1 MLLGLLQQTT
11 QRNPAQPA
19 LICGGSSIPYQTLYE
34 QVGGVYH
41 GLKRLGVGQGDT
53 IVVALPNSAE
63 FVLSFYAAA
72 ALGALLLPLNPFL
85 SDREMTRYI
94 SEHPGTTAIITDGA
108 WLQRWQQ
115 TVDQVHGPGTPAA
128 RAIALVAINAGG
140 PAAAGPEAAD
150 PSAAVDFQT
159 FLQQPAPAL
168 PRREY
173 SGDFLLQYSS
183 GSTGAPKL
191 LRRTQAN
198 LFHQAQNCT
207 QTIGV
212 APTDAIL
219 ALVPLYHAYGIGEC
233 LLAATATGAALVI
246 AEPAMEENQPVQTP
260 FVFRRDYIL
269 ELIDRHRVTILPLVP
284 YMVSVL
290 AATPPDHP
298 ASLASVRWCF
308 SAGTFLTEEVF
319 AQFRRRWGI
328 AVRQLYGCT
337 EAGAVAVN
345 LEAENGMAYNAIGQP
360 MANVDIRIVDDEG
373 RSLPAGQVGQ
383 LAIQSRT
390 IAAGHAQMHLAGVE
404 MAGVEMAAANGHG
417 TLGHGTGRHR
427 AGEHGAG
434 GYFLTG
440 DLARRDAQGRIYI
453 VGRQRSQRM
462 TAQHKSGPLER
473 DPALQEA

>member
-11 QRNPAQPA
+11 QRNPQQPA
-19 LICGGSSIPYQTLYE
+19 LICGDSSISYQTLYE
-34 QVGGVYH
+34 QVGGVTH

-94 SEHPGTTAIITDGA
+94 SEHPGTAAIITHGA
-108 WLQRWQQ
+108 WIQRWQQ
-115 TVDQVHGPGTPAA
+115 AVDQVHGPGHRVDFVAVNPERTEGAGHA
-128 RAIALVAINAGG
+128 RV
-140 PAAAGPEAAD
+140 
-150 PSAAVDFQT
+150 VDFQS
-159 FLQQPAPAL
+159 FLQESTHAL
-168 PRREY
+168 SPGE
-173 SGDFLLQYSS
+173 STADFLIQYSS
-183 GSTGAPKL
+183 GSTGTPKQ
-191 LRRTQAN
+191 LRRSQAN
-198 LFHQAQNCT
+198 LFHQARNCT

-212 APTDAIL
+212 TPTDAIL

-246 AEPAMEENQPVQTP
+246 AEAAMEENQPVQTP

-298 ASLASVRWCF
+298 ARLASVRWCF

-319 AQFRRRWGI
+319 AQFRRRWGL

-345 LEAENGMAYNAIGQP
+345 LEAESGMAYNAIGRP
-360 MANVDIRIVDDEG
+360 MANVDICIVDDEG
-373 RSLPAGQVGQ
+373 RALPAGQVGQ

-390 IAAGHAQMHLAGVE
+390 IAAGHAQLNLAELEPAGV
-404 MAGVEMAAANGHG
+404 ALVAANGHG
-417 TLGHGTGRHR
+417 KNGHRTNGH
-427 AGEHGAG
+427 AADNLAAD

-440 DLARRDAQGRIYI
+440 DLARQDPQGRIYI
-453 VGRQRSQRM
+453 VGRQRM
-462 TAQHKSGPLER
+462 TAQHKSGPLEQ